1 MEPGMAL
8 LKNLFGLQKHH
19 VQKVCIGGQEKQGQ
33 KHSPQSQESTAVQ
46 TNSQVTCKKG
56 KKSSKKDK
64 RRSQRNS
71 IEIES
76 NPKLESDLSQESR
89 FHCPDMFVVE
99 SNLEEEDSIN
109 LAGCPQQNQISHDS
123 IGICNKKHRSKS
135 ERRHTHQNQ
144 GAPRVKY
151 GSKFGNLFKHS
162 MSLESGIIHAVG
174 SSPHSHGQC
183 YCSSDEDDFK
193 PTPIHIFCSTG

>member
-1 MEPGMAL
+1 MAL

-19 VQKVCIGGQEKQGQ
+19 VQKVCIGGQQEKQGQ
-33 KHSPQSQESTAVQ
+33 KHSPQPQESKAVQ
-46 TNSQVTCKKG
+46 NNSQMSCKKG

-64 RRSQRNS
+64 RKSHRNS

-76 NPKLESDLSQESR
+76 NPSLESDLSHESR
-89 FHCPDMFVVE
+89 FHGPDMFIVE

-109 LAGCPQQNQISHDS
+109 LATCPQQNQLSYVP
-123 IGICNKKHRSKS
+123 IGIDNKKQRSKS
-135 ERRHTHQNQ
+135 ERRHTHHNQ
-144 GAPRVKY
+144 GAPRVKH

-174 SSPHSHGQC
+174 SSRHSDGHC

-193 PTPIHIFCSTG
+193 PTPIHIFCSTGYC